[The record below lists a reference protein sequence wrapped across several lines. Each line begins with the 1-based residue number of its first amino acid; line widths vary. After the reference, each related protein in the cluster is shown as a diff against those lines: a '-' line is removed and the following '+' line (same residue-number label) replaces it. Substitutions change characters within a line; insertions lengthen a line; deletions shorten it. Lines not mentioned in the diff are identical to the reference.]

1 MNGTAPG
8 GGEKST
14 RTSIQTGTSLSVVTT
29 VRSTMTQTP
38 PQDIVPQR
46 PQILPFTPQHL
57 VVYLAMGKPIKRGEV
72 AMPRVRDIG
81 TLSEKWVRRASA
93 ATQDYQFGVQNPT
106 VDWQQATVAAANA
119 WQQGV
124 QQAIQERRWENAV
137 RATPTQKWQQAAV
150 EKGAQRFAQ
159 GVQLARDEW
168 ARAWEP
174 YRQVLEGLQLPPRGP
189 RGDPNNIQRVQV
201 VARQLHEAR
210 RRRVGAGR

>member
-1 MNGTAPG
+1 
-8 GGEKST
+8 
-14 RTSIQTGTSLSVVTT
+14 
-29 VRSTMTQTP
+29 
-38 PQDIVPQR
+38 
-46 PQILPFTPQHL
+46 
-57 VVYLAMGKPIKRGEV
+57 
-72 AMPRVRDIG
+72 MPRVRDIG

>member
-1 MNGTAPG
+1 
-8 GGEKST
+8 
-14 RTSIQTGTSLSVVTT
+14 
-29 VRSTMTQTP
+29 
-38 PQDIVPQR
+38 
-46 PQILPFTPQHL
+46 
-57 VVYLAMGKPIKRGEV
+57 
-72 AMPRVRDIG
+72 MPRVRDIG
-81 TLSEKWVRRASA
+81 TLSEKWSRRAA
-93 ATQDYQFGVQNPT
+93 AAAQDYQFGVQNPT